1 MNLITAFIELVSA
14 GSSFADGIRAMNSA
28 LGKKYT
34 HTRLRQWERGDG
46 PSHDA
51 TDYMLSIVLSDEL
64 EKEGVKAT
72 KSKQIIRNVR
82 YFVRSNLTMILPALP
97 GFRRKR
103 MCKWIIL

>member
-46 PSHDA
+46 RSPSHDA

-72 KSKQIIRNVR
+72 KSKQIIRKC
-82 YFVRSNLTMILPALP
+82 SLL
-97 GFRRKR
+97 RK
-103 MCKWIIL
+103 K